1 MRKPRPKEAPAPQR
15 QRPGRE
21 NRGSH
26 EGASAPFVI
35 PGSETTTKAARKT
48 APSAHKPPA
57 KAIEIPAKP
66 TNNGALQQADE
77 ARARKAETE
86 PAVMVFGYNEHRVP
100 QASWFSEAEAA
111 LATRAARLM
120 GLRVLTITDDT
131 HRELAARLRQG
142 QVYAAD
148 RTFAPAVQRE
158 IFDALCELAGPGA
171 APAPI
176 EITASKD
183 EAAPRPASWDDIRV
197 GSFVIAQESPQ
208 DGWWEAIVVAIENDQ
223 LVLRWRDYARTPCVR
238 RGRLDVA
245 LLSPVAA

>member
-1 MRKPRPKEAPAPQR
+1 MRNYAMRKPRPKEAPAPQR

-86 PAVMVFGYNEHRVP
+86 PTVIVFGFNEHRIP

-111 LATRAARLM
+111 LATRAAQLM
-120 GLRVLTITDDT
+120 GLRVLRIEDEA

-158 IFDALCELAGPGA
+158 IFDALSALAGPVGIA
-171 APAPI
+171 SPV
-176 EITASKD
+176 EITATKADVTS
-183 EAAPRPASWDDIRV
+183 RPASWDEIKV
-197 GSFVIAQESPQ
+197 GDLVIAQESPD
-208 DGWWEAIVVAIENDQ
+208 DGWWEAVV
-223 LVLRWRDYARTPCVR
+223 V
-238 RGRLDVA
+238 
-245 LLSPVAA
+245 

>member
-1 MRKPRPKEAPAPQR
+1 M
-15 QRPGRE
+15 
-21 NRGSH
+21 
-26 EGASAPFVI
+26 
-35 PGSETTTKAARKT
+35 AR
-48 APSAHKPPA
+48 
-57 KAIEIPAKP
+57 
-66 TNNGALQQADE
+66 L
-77 ARARKAETE
+77 R
-86 PAVMVFGYNEHRVP
+86 
-100 QASWFSEAEAA
+100 ASWRTSLPVVQQPRNPQSESI
-111 LATRAARLM
+111 ARCPY
-120 GLRVLTITDDT
+120 DT

-208 DGWWEAIVVAIENDQ
+208 DGW
-223 LVLRWRDYARTPCVR
+223 
-238 RGRLDVA
+238 
-245 LLSPVAA
+245 

>member
-1 MRKPRPKEAPAPQR
+1 MPKPRPKEATAPRQ
-15 QRPGRE
+15 QRPTRE

-35 PGSETTTKAARKT
+35 PGDEKAAEN
-48 APSAHKPPA
+48 PA
-57 KAIEIPAKP
+57 KEAS
-66 TNNGALQQADE
+66 NGALRQSDE
-77 ARARKAETE
+77 PRARKADTE
-86 PAVMVFGYNEHRVP
+86 PAVIVFGFNEHRIP
-100 QASWFSEAEAA
+100 QAAWFSEAEAA

-120 GLRVLTITDDT
+120 GLQVLRIEYDA

-158 IFDALCELAGPGA
+158 VFDKLCELAGPVA
-171 APAPI
+171 SPSPV
-176 EITASKD
+176 EITEHKDQAAS
-183 EAAPRPASWDDIRV
+183 RPASWDAIEV
-197 GSFVIAQESPQ
+197 GDLVIAQESP
-208 DGWWEAIVVAIENDQ
+208 DAGWWEAIVVAIENDQ

-245 LLSPVAA
+245 LLPPVDVALLPPIAA

>member
-1 MRKPRPKEAPAPQR
+1 MPKPRPKEATAPRQ
-15 QRPGRE
+15 QRPTRE
-21 NRGSH
+21 NRGSN

-35 PGSETTTKAARKT
+35 PGGEKAAEN
-48 APSAHKPPA
+48 PA
-57 KAIEIPAKP
+57 KEA
-66 TNNGALQQADE
+66 NNGALQQADE
-77 ARARKAETE
+77 ARARKASTE
-86 PAVMVFGYNEHRVP
+86 PAMIVFGYNEHRIP
-100 QASWFSEAEAA
+100 QAAWFSEAEAD

-120 GLRVLTITDDT
+120 GLRVLRIENDA

-158 IFDALCELAGPGA
+158 IFDALCELAGPVA
-171 APAPI
+171 APSPV

-183 EAAPRPASWDDIRV
+183 EAASRPDSWEAIKV
-197 GSFVIAQESPQ
+197 GDLVIAHESPE
-208 DGWWEAIVVAIENDQ
+208 DGWWEAIVVAIEKDQ

-245 LLSPVAA
+245 LLPPVDVALLPAIAA